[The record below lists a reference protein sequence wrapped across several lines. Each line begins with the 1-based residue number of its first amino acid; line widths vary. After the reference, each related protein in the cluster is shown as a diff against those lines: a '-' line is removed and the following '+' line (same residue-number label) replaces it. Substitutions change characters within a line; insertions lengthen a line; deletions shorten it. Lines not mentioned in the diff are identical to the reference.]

1 MLGCLHEIIPLLRV
15 ETGGCQKSL
24 DNSSC
29 VSESHIA
36 LPHISL
42 LAKSGLSKPTAKDQQ
57 PTTAPQ
63 IPPSKMHFDKYRS
76 AESGITVTTLF
87 PELRLSAT
95 CKAANSAPPPLEPE
109 KTPYFPA
116 SMFTLLNSSFAFT
129 IIISSQ
135 TQ

>member
-1 MLGCLHEIIPLLRV
+1 MRWCLHEIIPLLRV
-15 ETGGCQKSL
+15 ETGVCQKSL

-63 IPPSKMHFDKYRS
+63 IPPSKIHFDKYRS
-76 AESGITVTTLF
+76 ADSGITVTPLF
-87 PELRLSAT
+87 PPPSHCST
-95 CKAANSAPPPLEPE
+95 STPPNTPPPPLYPL
-109 KTPYFPA
+109 KLPSLPPTHF
-116 SMFTLLNSSFAFT
+116 MLL
-129 IIISSQ
+129 
-135 TQ
+135 